1 MKYHSERSE
10 ESCIFNNLRSFTAF
24 RMTENTGFE
33 IASMAP
39 FYVDRDQ
46 GGKIAFA
53 GREFGEI
60 KRQARGAGLA

>member
-1 MKYHSERSE
+1 
-10 ESCIFNNLRSFTAF
+10 
-24 RMTENTGFE
+24 MTENTGFE